1 MQHDQ
6 AHSTHLA
13 RPMNPTRRGRKGSP
27 TSAASSRSLM
37 QKSTEMGMAV
47 PQVVA
52 HRVARMAMAGPV
64 MSSRDRAEFELM
76 WAEKNQAFVQSWQAM
91 SAQAL
96 RAQQA
101 MALSWTAALFNPFAL
116 GKKSLRSAGPSAGQ
130 AFASGMG
137 ILNAGLAPVHRKAVA
152 NAKRLGRTRLK

>member
-1 MQHDQ
+1 
-6 AHSTHLA
+6 
-13 RPMNPTRRGRKGSP
+13 MNTPRRGRKSSP
-27 TSAASSRSLM
+27 SSAENARSLM
-37 QKSTEMGMAV
+37 QKSTELGLAV

-52 HRVARMAMAGPV
+52 HRVARMALAGPV
-64 MSSRDRAEFELM
+64 MSSRDRAEFQLM
-76 WAEKNQAFVQSWQAM
+76 WAEKNQAFAQSWQAM

-101 MALSWTAALFNPFAL
+101 MALSWTAALFKPFFL
-116 GKKSLRSAGPSAGQ
+116 STKHRHSPGPSAGQ
-130 AFASGMG
+130 AFSSGMG